1 MRAASEMEDALAGLL
16 VSEGSSTLAARALSP
31 ILSVEA
37 AVLAEVS
44 SRNVESSTRSDLLG
58 RETRAIV
65 QRKALQDGSL
75 SDPEDDA
82 SVFKPAVHFMW

>member
-16 VSEGSSTLAARALSP
+16 VSEGSSTLAAQALSP

-44 SRNVESSTRSDLLG
+44 SRNVESVS
-58 RETRAIV
+58 I
-65 QRKALQDGSL
+65 
-75 SDPEDDA
+75 
-82 SVFKPAVHFMW
+82 